1 MISEHKLFVFPC
13 RVQFL
18 EKIIFR
24 AASKGR
30 CLQSCVRASSFW
42 QMNVGVLCAKHLVKL
57 QTMRGLWILFIQ
69 QRLRWYLECWAL
81 MGPFR
86 KCWCTIMLSTPECF
100 HASCTVCRWKSTG
113 YTPLTYSC
121 FFILH
126 GEYFYGDIYIYSVP
140 FKTKKAASRVHEA
153 TQMCLISSTFRNVN
167 YKGQRNQI

>member
-1 MISEHKLFVFPC
+1 MFPH

-24 AASKGR
+24 AGSKGR

-86 KCWCTIMLSTPECF
+86 KCWCTIMLSTSECF
-100 HASCTVCRWKSTG
+100 HASCTVCSWKSTG

-126 GEYFYGDIYIYSVP
+126 GEYFYGDIYISSVP
-140 FKTKKAASRVHEA
+140 LKQRKQPTVFMKQHKCVASAPSVQKCE
-153 TQMCLISSTFRNVN
+153 L
-167 YKGQRNQI
+167 